1 MRYRV
6 LVVGKPRCAWSN
18 DAVATYMQRLRG
30 QGGIEET
37 HVKAETF
44 RGDVEAVQKAESA
57 RILKSL
63 GPRDQLVVLDE
74 RGTSVDTRAFA
85 TILEEGQARGRLVFV
100 IGGAYG
106 HHASLRERAWKVL
119 RLSDLIL
126 NHEVARVLLHEQIYR
141 GVCVLSGHPY
151 SH

>member
-1 MRYRV
+1 M
-6 LVVGKPRCAWSN
+6 
-18 DAVATYMQRLRG
+18 
-30 QGGIEET
+30 
-37 HVKAETF
+37 KAETF

-85 TILEEGQARGRLVFV
+85 SILEEGQARGRLVFV

>member
-1 MRYRV
+1 MR
-6 LVVGKPRCAWSN
+6 
-18 DAVATYMQRLRG
+18 RLRG

-44 RGDVEAVQKAESA
+44 RGDVTAVQQAESA
-57 RILKSL
+57 RILKAL
-63 GPRDQLVVLDE
+63 GPKDQLIVLDE
-74 RGTSVDTRAFA
+74 RGVRVDTQGFA
-85 TILEEGQARGRLVFV
+85 SILKEGQTRGRLVFV

-106 HHASLRERAWKVL
+106 HHATLRERAWKVL